1 MWLVIG
7 LSIGILIGAILQ
19 MIIDDNMEKE
29 RHKYGL

>member
-7 LSIGILIGAILQ
+7 LSIGILIGVILQ
-19 MIIDDNMEKE
+19 SIIDDRWEKE

>member
-19 MIIDDNMEKE
+19 MIIDDSMEKE
-29 RHKYGL
+29 RRKYGL